1 MHSMHQERVVRKVSN
16 EIDRLEIAVEAEANR
31 ANRALSGMEKR
42 LDKIAQSLEKVI
54 LLANG
59 KFDFDGAFSK
69 SFGRGNKAKKSANQ
83 LGDEM
88 SKELINGFNLDKAG
102 KEITGKV
109 KALSRN
115 IAQELESNGMSKK
128 YAQDMQSLGDILKKH
143 GKEARNVQQEYQD
156 LYEYVK
162 GMRKLTV
169 SSDVAKSLGDKFKER
184 PGILK
189 SKIGIGNSNNL
200 DDNYSDM
207 ANSLSALPKN
217 IGNVE
222 DQFSSLCDAVE
233 KYYRLKESAFSPID
247 EETAFGSVIDSAHRI
262 YRQMKDVGYSTK
274 KAVENFG
281 ELKSIGESFDT
292 GELSKADNV
301 IDNISRKMR
310 SLQDKTFSPKKNNA
324 SDLKYAV
331 KPLKEISKLFK
342 DSTLDFDVDGK
353 SISQLEQMLKVF
365 EKEYDRLKRKL
376 DDKIE
381 LDVATGGNGELGGKE
396 VYRTIQQMEQYENA
410 IDRVT
415 EALGRMRAE
424 QSDIRLHRWQDNLP
438 KNEDDYVDRSSNFKI
453 DPETLKSIDEMSK
466 RGISNAHTWES
477 LIKRLKKELA
487 ELAEDGYM
495 EGDSK
500 YDEKAMDIARAT
512 AELKKY
518 KREMKNAAEAE
529 VGLRKSKN
537 EAEDLARKMKK
548 VSNAARKA
556 SNSIWS
562 GFKNAGNSI
571 ANATKKLIGFH
582 KQNKRGMPLGR
593 MLGSSVLFSFVFQ
606 GISAVQNA
614 IAEGSNNLVQY
625 SSQYNATISSIVSAL
640 TYLKNA
646 WAAAFAPIAN
656 VVGPY
661 ISSFVR
667 MIATALNAIG
677 TFFAALTGK
686 GFVVKAKK
694 VTQDYG
700 TSLARVGGGAGK
712 AAKGLGDAN
721 KKAKDLQKTMFGF
734 DELNVLNAPPKDSGG
749 SGGSGGAG
757 GGGGGG
763 LELSPSDMFETVPV
777 EGAIADFAKNL
788 RDAFLKEDWEGLG
801 EIMAGAVNKGLQKLY
816 DVISWDNVGPK
827 VTKFCNA
834 FTTTF
839 NSLVDNID
847 WDLMGR
853 TIGTGFNTVVNTLY
867 LLVDGIDWK
876 NLGKKF
882 GIGFMG
888 LVDEVDWKNFG
899 NLLGAKF
906 MIAWDLLV
914 GFVRELDGE
923 DIGEALADTFNGFF
937 EEVDGEDIG
946 RLIDVAIDTIK
957 SFFEKADWDKVGS
970 EIWKGIKSAFQ
981 YASDEGEN
989 SGVIAAVFGGFL
1001 TIGTVSLITKIAGA
1015 VTSLAD
1021 AFKKFK
1027 EVTSGVGKTSS
1038 EATTSV
1044 GGLGTSFGELFK
1056 KFSNGT
1062 GWLAMTKDLLGEVNM
1077 TADEADYTIL
1087 LGALDKLRFSG
1098 EHAGKGLDSLYG
1110 TMATAMKKKVPF
1122 EDAMV
1127 YIRDALK
1134 KAGVSS
1140 EEFEDVLGTVLDN
1153 LGATAPEKADF
1164 IGKGIGD
1171 GTKEGLEKSRKTV
1184 EDGTKSLGERIIE
1197 AFKSIMGIHSPST
1210 VFKNLAG
1217 FCGEGFVGNLDNAF
1231 SGVSTFFSN
1240 LYEEKIKPWF
1250 SFDKWAELGRKA
1262 WDGLKSIFGGGKT
1275 EKKKVDV
1282 DVELKKKGWKS
1293 LDDFVGKLKEKCVE
1307 LGRKGWKTL
1316 DKFVGEIK
1324 EKGVSI
1330 KKKGWTTISKFV
1342 GEIGTK
1348 TFGLGRKAWT
1358 TVSNFVGNIGT
1369 KAFSLGKSGW
1379 STVSSFVGNIGTKIF
1394 SLGRS
1399 GWSTVSNFVGNIGTK
1414 SFSLGKSGWS
1424 TLNKFVGTLSPISV
1438 SLRKTWRSLAS
1449 ALGIGTV
1456 KLGIKLPRI
1465 GVKWSSSKIAGFS
1478 IKYPSGFYTYAKG
1491 GFPNVGEMFIA
1502 REKGPEMVGKIGRK
1516 NAVANNN
1523 QITSGIKQAVIEGMM
1538 EVFMA
1543 TGGVGGND
1551 NKPIHVYAELRTES
1565 DEVLA
1570 RAVARGNDKM
1580 GYRFEPS
1587 PAY

>member
-537 EAEDLARKMKK
+537 EAEELAKKMKK

-556 SNSIWS
+556 TNSIWS

-700 TSLARVGGGAGK
+700 ASLARVGGGAGK

-923 DIGEALADTFNGFF
+923 DIGEALADAFNGFF

-946 RLIDVAIDTIK
+946 EGVGRLTYVVIDTIT
-957 SFFEKADWDKVGS
+957 SFFENAEWDKVGS

-989 SGVIAAVFGGFL
+989 SGVIATVFGGFL
-1001 TIGTVSLITKIAGA
+1001 TIGTISLITKIAGA
-1015 VTSLAD
+1015 LKGLSG
-1021 AFKKFK
+1021 AFGGIKKLLPAISKGFK
-1027 EVTSGVGKTSS
+1027 SVSGALSKISAPVAIAIGVIT
-1038 EATTSV
+1038 
-1044 GGLGTSFGELFK
+1044 
-1056 KFSNGT
+1056 
-1062 GWLAMTKDLLGEVNM
+1062 
-1077 TADEADYTIL
+1077 L
-1087 LGALDKLRFSG
+1087 LGAGIKDLWDTSETFRKKIKGMWEDVGYAFS
-1098 EHAGKGLDSLYG
+1098 EAKVKIWDDGLKPLWDNIKKFFESLYG
-1110 TMATAMKKKVPF
+1110 LYESSGLKDIF
-1122 EDAMV
+1122 EQIISFVAELGV
-1127 YIRDALK
+1127 DALIK
-1134 KAGVSS
+1134 GLQILAGV
-1140 EEFEDVLGTVLDN
+1140 
-1153 LGATAPEKADF
+1153 
-1164 IGKGIGD
+1164 I
-1171 GTKEGLEKSRKTV
+1171 
-1184 EDGTKSLGERIIE
+1184 
-1197 AFKSIMGIHSPST
+1197 
-1210 VFKNLAG
+1210 
-1217 FCGEGFVGNLDNAF
+1217 
-1231 SGVSTFFSN
+1231 
-1240 LYEEKIKPWF
+1240 EKISGFLSKVFETLTGIVEKISSIFDGKF
-1250 SFDKWAELGRKA
+1250 SFDGFKN
-1262 WDGLKSIFGGGKT
+1262 IFGEDGGKR
-1275 EKKKVDV
+1275 KKVDV

-1293 LDDFVGKLKEKCVE
+1293 LDDFVGKLKEKGVE
-1307 LGRKGWKTL
+1307 LGKKGWKTL

-1414 SFSLGKSGWS
+1414 SFSLGKRGWS

-1543 TGGVGGND
+1543 TGGVGGSD

>member
-1 MHSMHQERVVRKVSN
+1 MHSMHQGRVVRKVSN

-438 KNEDDYVDRSSNFKI
+438 KNEDDYVDRSSQMEQYENAIDRVTEALGRMRAEQSDIRLHRWQDNLPKNEDDYVDRSSNFKI
-453 DPETLKSIDEMSK
+453 DPETLKSIDEMSKRGISNAHTWESLIKRLKKELAELAEDGYMEGDSKYDEKAISIDEMSK

-537 EAEDLARKMKK
+537 EAEDLAKKMKK

-556 SNSIWS
+556 TNSIWS

-700 TSLARVGGGAGK
+700 ASLARVGGGAGK

-734 DELNVLNAPPKDSGG
+734 DELNVLNAPSKDSGG

-763 LELSPSDMFETVPV
+763 LELSPSDMFETVPVEGAIADFAKNLRDAFLKEDWEGLGEIMAGAVNKGLQKPSDMFETVPV

-923 DIGEALADTFNGFF
+923 DIGEALADAFNGFF

-946 RLIDVAIDTIK
+946 EGVGCLIDVAIDIIK

-989 SGVIAAVFGGFL
+989 SGGIATVFGGFL
-1001 TIGTVSLITKIAGA
+1001 TIGTISLITKIAGA
-1015 VTSLAD
+1015 LKGLSG
-1021 AFKKFK
+1021 AFGGIKKLLPAISKGFK
-1027 EVTSGVGKTSS
+1027 SVSGALSKISAPVAIAIGVIT
-1038 EATTSV
+1038 
-1044 GGLGTSFGELFK
+1044 
-1056 KFSNGT
+1056 
-1062 GWLAMTKDLLGEVNM
+1062 
-1077 TADEADYTIL
+1077 L
-1087 LGALDKLRFSG
+1087 LGAGIKDLWDTSETFRKKIKGMWEDVGYAFS
-1098 EHAGKGLDSLYG
+1098 EAKVKIWDDGLKPLWDNIKKFFESLYG
-1110 TMATAMKKKVPF
+1110 LYESSGLKDIF
-1122 EDAMV
+1122 EQIISFVAELGV
-1127 YIRDALK
+1127 DALIK
-1134 KAGVSS
+1134 GLQILAGV
-1140 EEFEDVLGTVLDN
+1140 
-1153 LGATAPEKADF
+1153 
-1164 IGKGIGD
+1164 I
-1171 GTKEGLEKSRKTV
+1171 
-1184 EDGTKSLGERIIE
+1184 
-1197 AFKSIMGIHSPST
+1197 
-1210 VFKNLAG
+1210 
-1217 FCGEGFVGNLDNAF
+1217 
-1231 SGVSTFFSN
+1231 
-1240 LYEEKIKPWF
+1240 EKISGFLSKVFETLTGIVEKISSIFDGKF
-1250 SFDKWAELGRKA
+1250 SFDGFKN
-1262 WDGLKSIFGGGKT
+1262 IFGEDGGKR
-1275 EKKKVDV
+1275 KKVDV

-1293 LDDFVGKLKEKCVE
+1293 LDDFVGKLKEKGVE
-1307 LGRKGWKTL
+1307 LGR
-1316 DKFVGEIK
+1316 
-1324 EKGVSI
+1324 
-1330 KKKGWTTISKFV
+1330 
-1342 GEIGTK
+1342 
-1348 TFGLGRKAWT
+1348 
-1358 TVSNFVGNIGT
+1358 N
-1369 KAFSLGKSGW
+1369 
-1379 STVSSFVGNIGTKIF
+1379 
-1394 SLGRS
+1394 
-1399 GWSTVSNFVGNIGTK
+1399 
-1414 SFSLGKSGWS
+1414 
-1424 TLNKFVGTLSPISV
+1424 
-1438 SLRKTWRSLAS
+1438 
-1449 ALGIGTV
+1449 
-1456 KLGIKLPRI
+1456 
-1465 GVKWSSSKIAGFS
+1465 
-1478 IKYPSGFYTYAKG
+1478 
-1491 GFPNVGEMFIA
+1491 
-1502 REKGPEMVGKIGRK
+1502 
-1516 NAVANNN
+1516 
-1523 QITSGIKQAVIEGMM
+1523 
-1538 EVFMA
+1538 
-1543 TGGVGGND
+1543 
-1551 NKPIHVYAELRTES
+1551 
-1565 DEVLA
+1565 
-1570 RAVARGNDKM
+1570 
-1580 GYRFEPS
+1580 
-1587 PAY
+1587 

>member
-1 MHSMHQERVVRKVSN
+1 MHSMRQERVVRKVSN

-54 LLANG
+54 SLSNG
-59 KFDFDGAFSK
+59 KFDFDN
-69 SFGRGNKAKKSANQ
+69 SFNAGN
-83 LGDEM
+83 
-88 SKELINGFNLDKAG
+88 
-102 KEITGKV
+102 
-109 KALSRN
+109 
-115 IAQELESNGMSKK
+115 
-128 YAQDMQSLGDILKKH
+128 LK
-143 GKEARNVQQEYQD
+143 
-156 LYEYVK
+156 
-162 GMRKLTV
+162 
-169 SSDVAKSLGDKFKER
+169 
-184 PGILK
+184 
-189 SKIGIGNSNNL
+189 
-200 DDNYSDM
+200 
-207 ANSLSALPKN
+207 
-217 IGNVE
+217 
-222 DQFSSLCDAVE
+222 
-233 KYYRLKESAFSPID
+233 
-247 EETAFGSVIDSAHRI
+247 
-262 YRQMKDVGYSTK
+262 
-274 KAVENFG
+274 
-281 ELKSIGESFDT
+281 
-292 GELSKADNV
+292 KADNV

-381 LDVATGGNGELGGKE
+381 LDVATGGNGELGGKD

-415 EALGRMRAE
+415 EALGRMRE
-424 QSDIRLHRWQDNLP
+424 QQSDINIRRMGDDVKSNGDIFRNVSKNGDMKQYSSKEIEDFIDNFAGNNVDKLY
-438 KNEDDYVDRSSNFKI
+438 DY
-453 DPETLKSIDEMSK
+453 
-466 RGISNAHTWES
+466 ES
-477 LIKRLKKELA
+477 LIKRLKIELRD
-487 ELAEDGYM
+487 LAKQGQI
-495 EGDSK
+495 EGDSQF
-500 YDEKAMDIARAT
+500 DEKARQIARAE

-529 VGLRKSKN
+529 VGLRNSKN
-537 EAEDLARKMKK
+537 EAEELAKKMKK

-556 SNSIWS
+556 TNSIWS

-582 KQNKRGMPLGR
+582 KQNKQGMSLGR
-593 MLGSSVLFSFVFQ
+593 MIGSSVLFSFVFQ

-614 IAEGSNNLVQY
+614 IAEGSKNLVQY

-700 TSLARVGGGAGK
+700 ASLARVGGGAGK

-749 SGGSGGAG
+749 SGGSGGA

-816 DVISWDNVGPK
+816 DVISWDNVGQK

-923 DIGEALADTFNGFF
+923 DIGEALADAFNGFF

-946 RLIDVAIDTIK
+946 EGVGCLIDVAIDTIK

-1098 EHAGKGLDSLYG
+1098 EHADKGLDSLYG
-1110 TMATAMKKKVPF
+1110 TMATAMKRKVPF

-1127 YIRDALK
+1127 YIRDSLK

-1210 VFKNLAG
+1210 EFKNLAG

-1282 DVELKKKGWKS
+1282 DVELKKKGWKN
-1293 LDDFVGKLKEKCVE
+1293 LDDFVGKLKEKGVE
-1307 LGRKGWKTL
+1307 LGKKGWKTL

-1324 EKGVSI
+1324 EKGVGI

>member
-1 MHSMHQERVVRKVSN
+1 MVRKVSN

-42 LDKIAQSLEKVI
+42 LEKIAQSLEKVI
-54 LLANG
+54 SLSNG
-59 KFDFDGAFSK
+59 KFDF
-69 SFGRGNKAKKSANQ
+69 GN
-83 LGDEM
+83 
-88 SKELINGFNLDKAG
+88 
-102 KEITGKV
+102 
-109 KALSRN
+109 
-115 IAQELESNGMSKK
+115 
-128 YAQDMQSLGDILKKH
+128 
-143 GKEARNVQQEYQD
+143 
-156 LYEYVK
+156 
-162 GMRKLTV
+162 
-169 SSDVAKSLGDKFKER
+169 
-184 PGILK
+184 
-189 SKIGIGNSNNL
+189 
-200 DDNYSDM
+200 
-207 ANSLSALPKN
+207 
-217 IGNVE
+217 
-222 DQFSSLCDAVE
+222 
-233 KYYRLKESAFSPID
+233 
-247 EETAFGSVIDSAHRI
+247 
-262 YRQMKDVGYSTK
+262 
-274 KAVENFG
+274 
-281 ELKSIGESFDT
+281 SFDT
-292 GELSKADNV
+292 GNLKKADNV

-310 SLQDKTFSPKKNNA
+310 NLQDKTFSPKKNNA

-365 EKEYDRLKRKL
+365 EREYDRLKHKL

-381 LDVATGGNGELGGKE
+381 LDVATGGNGELGGKD

-415 EALGRMRAE
+415 EALGRMQE
-424 QSDIRLHRWQDNLP
+424 QQ
-438 KNEDDYVDRSSNFKI
+438 SNFKI
-453 DPETLKSIDEMSK
+453 KRMGDDIVSGEKILRNVSKSGSMKQYSSKEIEDFIDNYAGK
-466 RGISNAHTWES
+466 NIDKLYDYES
-477 LIKRLKKELA
+477 LIKRLKTELRD
-487 ELAEDGYM
+487 LAKQGKI
-495 EGDSK
+495 EGDSQF
-500 YDEKAMDIARAT
+500 DEKARQIARAE
-512 AELKKY
+512 AELKRY
-518 KREMKNAAEAE
+518 KREMKNAAESE

-537 EAEDLARKMKK
+537 EAEELANKMKK

-556 SNSIWS
+556 TNSIWS
-562 GFKNAGNSI
+562 GFKNAGNAI

-582 KQNKRGMPLGR
+582 KQNKKGMPLGR

-606 GISAVQNA
+606 GISAIQNA

-625 SSQYNATISSIVSAL
+625 SNQYNATISSMVSAL

-646 WAAAFAPIAN
+646 WAAAFAPIIN
-656 VVGPY
+656 IVGPL
-661 ISSFVR
+661 ISSFVK

-686 GFVVKAKK
+686 GFVVHAKK

-700 TSLARVGGGAGK
+700 ASLARVGGGAGK

-749 SGGSGGAG
+749 SGGSGGA
-757 GGGGGG
+757 GGGGG

-827 VTKFCNA
+827 ITKFCNA

-853 TIGTGFNTVVNTLY
+853 TIGTGFNTIVNTLY

-888 LVDEVDWKNFG
+888 LVDEVDWKKFG

-906 MIAWDLLV
+906 MIAWELFV
-914 GFVRELDGE
+914 GFVSKLDGK
-923 DIGEALADTFNGFF
+923 DIGKALADTFNGIF
-937 EEVDGEDIG
+937 EEIDGEDIG
-946 RLIDVAIDTIK
+946 KGVGKTVDVIIDAFREFLK
-957 SFFEKADWDKVGS
+957 EAEWGKAGK
-970 EIWKGIKSAFQ
+970 EIWDGVKAAFKA
-981 YASDEGEN
+981 ASDEGEN
-989 SGVIAAVFGGFL
+989 NGIIATAVISTVLWKAKVPGLVLNSVKKFL
-1001 TIGTVSLITKIAGA
+1001 LKELASLTLNLSIKIDNLKLRWGETSLIKAITDFVLFKIKDGITLPTLLLNFGSIAMSPSGLDIATKILDSIWNGVKGLLPGWAWDLLGDIGAGIAIGALAGSWFPGGTIAGA
-1015 VTSLAD
+1015 IL
-1021 AFKKFK
+1021 
-1027 EVTSGVGKTSS
+1027 GGI
-1038 EATTSV
+1038 V
-1044 GGLGTSFGELFK
+1044 GGLSNVKWSSVGETIIKNIFNFDLTKKLFDKFKTNMEKAFSGDGKWYDIGRYILEGIGAGISSAISFLLEPIADIFVSVWNKLCEVFGINSPAKNMMPIGE
-1056 KFSNGT
+1056 
-1062 GWLAMTKDLLGEVNM
+1062 
-1077 TADEADYTIL
+1077 YIL
-1087 LGALDKLRFSG
+1087 LGI
-1098 EHAGKGLDSLYG
+1098 
-1110 TMATAMKKKVPF
+1110 V
-1122 EDAMV
+1122 
-1127 YIRDALK
+1127 
-1134 KAGVSS
+1134 
-1140 EEFEDVLGTVLDN
+1140 
-1153 LGATAPEKADF
+1153 
-1164 IGKGIGD
+1164 
-1171 GTKEGLEKSRKTV
+1171 
-1184 EDGTKSLGERIIE
+1184 
-1197 AFKSIMGIHSPST
+1197 
-1210 VFKNLAG
+1210 
-1217 FCGEGFVGNLDNAF
+1217 EGFRGAWDAITKVF
-1231 SGVSTFFSN
+1231 SDFFEN
-1240 LYEEKIKPWF
+1240 KVKPWF

-1282 DVELKKKGWKS
+1282 DVQLKKKGWKS
-1293 LDDFVGKLKEKCVE
+1293 LDDFVGKLKEKGVE
-1307 LGRKGWKTL
+1307 LGKKGWKTL

-1348 TFGLGRKAWT
+1348 TFGLGKKAWT

-1379 STVSSFVGNIGTKIF
+1379 STVSNFVGNIGTKMF
-1394 SLGRS
+1394 SLGKS

-1438 SLRKTWRSLAS
+1438 SLRKTWSSLAK

-1456 KLGIKLPRI
+1456 RLGISLPRI

-1502 REKGPEMVGKIGRK
+1502 REKGPEMVGKIGRR

-1523 QITSGIKQAVIEGMM
+1523 QITNGIKQAVIEGMM

-1543 TGGVGGND
+1543 TGGVGGNN
-1551 NKPIHVYAELRTES
+1551 NKPIHVYAELRTEN

-1570 RAVARGNDKM
+1570 RAVARGNEKM

>member
-1 MHSMHQERVVRKVSN
+1 MSN
-16 EIDRLEIAVEAEANR
+16 EIDRLEIVVEAEANR

-42 LDKIAQSLEKVI
+42 LEKIAQSLEKVI
-54 LLANG
+54 SLSNG
-59 KFDFDGAFSK
+59 KFDF
-69 SFGRGNKAKKSANQ
+69 GN
-83 LGDEM
+83 
-88 SKELINGFNLDKAG
+88 
-102 KEITGKV
+102 
-109 KALSRN
+109 
-115 IAQELESNGMSKK
+115 
-128 YAQDMQSLGDILKKH
+128 
-143 GKEARNVQQEYQD
+143 
-156 LYEYVK
+156 
-162 GMRKLTV
+162 
-169 SSDVAKSLGDKFKER
+169 
-184 PGILK
+184 
-189 SKIGIGNSNNL
+189 
-200 DDNYSDM
+200 
-207 ANSLSALPKN
+207 
-217 IGNVE
+217 
-222 DQFSSLCDAVE
+222 
-233 KYYRLKESAFSPID
+233 
-247 EETAFGSVIDSAHRI
+247 
-262 YRQMKDVGYSTK
+262 
-274 KAVENFG
+274 
-281 ELKSIGESFDT
+281 SFDT
-292 GELSKADNV
+292 GNLKKADNV

-310 SLQDKTFSPKKNNA
+310 NLQDKTFSPKKNNA

-365 EKEYDRLKRKL
+365 EREYDRLKHKL

-381 LDVATGGNGELGGKE
+381 LDVATGGNGELGGKD

-415 EALGRMRAE
+415 EALGRMQE
-424 QSDIRLHRWQDNLP
+424 QQ
-438 KNEDDYVDRSSNFKI
+438 SNFKI
-453 DPETLKSIDEMSK
+453 KRMGDDIVSGEKILRNVSKSGSMKQYSSKEIEDFIDNYAGK
-466 RGISNAHTWES
+466 NIDKLYDYES
-477 LIKRLKKELA
+477 LIKRLKTELRD
-487 ELAEDGYM
+487 LAKQGKI
-495 EGDSK
+495 EGDSQF
-500 YDEKAMDIARAT
+500 DEKARQIARAE
-512 AELKKY
+512 AELKRY
-518 KREMKNAAEAE
+518 KREMKNAAESE

-537 EAEDLARKMKK
+537 EAEELANKMKK

-556 SNSIWS
+556 TNSIWS
-562 GFKNAGNSI
+562 GFKNAGNAI

-582 KQNKRGMPLGR
+582 KQNKKGMPLGR

-606 GISAVQNA
+606 GISAIQNA

-625 SSQYNATISSIVSAL
+625 SNQYNATISSMVSAL

-646 WAAAFAPIAN
+646 WAAAFAPIIN
-656 VVGPY
+656 IVGPL
-661 ISSFVR
+661 ISSFVK

-686 GFVVKAKK
+686 GFVVHAKK

-700 TSLARVGGGAGK
+700 ASLARVGGGAGK

-749 SGGSGGAG
+749 SGGSGGA
-757 GGGGGG
+757 GGGGG

-827 VTKFCNA
+827 ITKFCNA

-853 TIGTGFNTVVNTLY
+853 TIGTGFNTIVNTLY

-888 LVDEVDWKNFG
+888 LVDEVDWKKFG

-906 MIAWDLLV
+906 MIAWELFV
-914 GFVRELDGE
+914 GFVSKLDGK
-923 DIGEALADTFNGFF
+923 DIGKALADTFNGIF
-937 EEVDGEDIG
+937 EEIDGEDIG
-946 RLIDVAIDTIK
+946 KGVGKTVDVIIDAFREFLK
-957 SFFEKADWDKVGS
+957 EAEWGKAGK
-970 EIWKGIKSAFQ
+970 EIWDGVKAAFKA
-981 YASDEGEN
+981 ASDEGEN
-989 SGVIAAVFGGFL
+989 NGIIATAVISTVLWKAKVPGLVLNSVKKFL
-1001 TIGTVSLITKIAGA
+1001 LKELASLTLNLSIKIDNLKLRWGETSLIKAITDFVLFKIKDGITLPTLLLNFGSIAMSPSGLDIATKILDSIWNGVKGLLPGWAWDLLGDIGAGIAIGALAGSWFPGGTIAGA
-1015 VTSLAD
+1015 IL
-1021 AFKKFK
+1021 
-1027 EVTSGVGKTSS
+1027 GGI
-1038 EATTSV
+1038 V
-1044 GGLGTSFGELFK
+1044 GGLSNVKWSSVGETIIKNIFNFDLTKKLFDKFKTNMEKAFSGDGKWYDIGRYILEGIGAGISSAISFLLEPIADIFVSVWNKLCEVFGINSPAKNMMPIGE
-1056 KFSNGT
+1056 
-1062 GWLAMTKDLLGEVNM
+1062 
-1077 TADEADYTIL
+1077 YIL
-1087 LGALDKLRFSG
+1087 LGI
-1098 EHAGKGLDSLYG
+1098 
-1110 TMATAMKKKVPF
+1110 V
-1122 EDAMV
+1122 
-1127 YIRDALK
+1127 
-1134 KAGVSS
+1134 
-1140 EEFEDVLGTVLDN
+1140 
-1153 LGATAPEKADF
+1153 
-1164 IGKGIGD
+1164 
-1171 GTKEGLEKSRKTV
+1171 
-1184 EDGTKSLGERIIE
+1184 
-1197 AFKSIMGIHSPST
+1197 
-1210 VFKNLAG
+1210 
-1217 FCGEGFVGNLDNAF
+1217 EGFRGAWDAITKVF
-1231 SGVSTFFSN
+1231 SDFFEN
-1240 LYEEKIKPWF
+1240 KVKPWF

-1282 DVELKKKGWKS
+1282 DVQLKKKGWKS
-1293 LDDFVGKLKEKCVE
+1293 LDDFVGKLKEKGVE
-1307 LGRKGWKTL
+1307 LGKKGWKTL

-1348 TFGLGRKAWT
+1348 TFGLGKKAWT

-1379 STVSSFVGNIGTKIF
+1379 STVSNFVGNIGTKMF
-1394 SLGRS
+1394 SLGKS

-1438 SLRKTWRSLAS
+1438 SLRKTWSSLAK

-1456 KLGIKLPRI
+1456 RLGISLPRI

-1502 REKGPEMVGKIGRK
+1502 REKGPEMVGKIGRR

-1523 QITSGIKQAVIEGMM
+1523 QITNGIKQAVIEGMM

-1543 TGGVGGND
+1543 TGGVGGNN
-1551 NKPIHVYAELRTES
+1551 NKPIHVYAELRTEN

-1570 RAVARGNDKM
+1570 RAVARGNEKM